1 MIFKLI
7 ICALAAIVGGALGAV
22 FIFVFLDEGD
32 D

>member
-7 ICALAAIVGGALGAV
+7 ICALAAIAVGFLGGL
-22 FIFVFLDEGD
+22 FIFIFLDEGD